1 MPFGVFAGLVLL
13 ILVWCGLIFAGRV
26 VFPKR
31 FGVLE
36 TYALEKEK
44 GLLDDAEY
52 QSWPK
57 EELQIQSDFGY
68 LLYGLYFPSAGSKRA
83 VILSHGVT
91 YTLYGSVK
99 YMRIF
104 RELGFNILIYDLRHH
119 GQSGG
124 KNTTFGFFEKHD
136 LVRIVVWV
144 AQRIGPGAVI
154 GTHGESMGA
163 AISMQH
169 AAIDARVAFVVE
181 DCGFSNLAEL
191 LAYRLKA
198 DYHLGK
204 FPLLYL
210 ASFFSQLLTGMRFE
224 QVMPIQAI
232 AQVTAPVLFIHGAAD
247 DYTPPHMAQA
257 LYQEKQ
263 TGARGLYLA
272 PKAGH
277 AESYASDR
285 AAYTQVVTDFLRA
298 NQLI

>member
-1 MPFGVFAGLVLL
+1 MPFVMFTGLVLL
-13 ILVWCGLIFAGRV
+13 VLTLSGLIFARIV

-36 TYALEKEK
+36 TYTFEKEK

-57 EELQIQSDFGY
+57 EEVLIQSDFGY
-68 LLYGLYFPSAGSKRA
+68 SLYGLYFPSEGSKKA
-83 VILSHGVT
+83 VILSHGIT

-99 YMRIF
+99 YMKVF
-104 RELGFNILIYDLRHH
+104 RELGFNTFIYDLRHH

-124 KNTTFGFFEKHD
+124 KNTTFGLFEKHD
-136 LVRIVVWV
+136 LARVMDWV

-154 GTHGESMGA
+154 GTHGESLGA

-169 AAIDARVAFVVE
+169 AAIDPRVAFVVE

-198 DYHLGK
+198 EYHLGK
-204 FPLLYL
+204 FPILYL
-210 ASFFSQLLTGMRFE
+210 ASFFSQLLTRMRFE

-232 AQVTAPVLFIHGAAD
+232 EQITAPVLFIHGAAD
-247 DYTPPHMAQA
+247 DYIPPQMAQA
-257 LYQEKQ
+257 LYQKKQ
-263 TGARGLYLA
+263 IGARGLYLA
-272 PKAGH
+272 PEAGH
-277 AESYASDR
+277 AESYRSDR
-285 AAYTQVVTDFLRA
+285 AAYTQVVTDFLRV
-298 NQLI
+298 NQLM